1 MEVVRMRRDRRPRRG
16 REAIL
21 PLMGGYERG
30 MVGMGLGEKKR
41 ESRSNS
47 GKGWLREGLREVRR
61 N

>member
-21 PLMGGYERG
+21 PLMGGYEKG
-30 MVGMGLGEKKR
+30 KVGMGLGEKRR
-41 ESRSNS
+41 ESSS
-47 GKGWLREGLREVRR
+47 HFGKGWLREGLEEVRG